1 MITMKNRPKKYR
13 NFGKTLLSSRIS
25 SYTLLKNMNSISTYI
40 FRQTAFVM
48 LFVTVVLS
56 FVIWLIQSLR
66 FIDMVVNRGLPVTE
80 FLWLAMLITP
90 RFVTLILPFSC
101 AIATI
106 YVYNRLIADRE
117 LIVLRAAGL
126 SNFRLARPAIRLA
139 LVTALAAYAL
149 NIYFLP
155 VSFREFSDLRYSINS
170 DYSSMLLQEGTFNTL
185 PSRIT
190 IFVRERREAG
200 VLIGVLAHD
209 GRDPDEPV
217 TYMAHEG
224 RLVSTG
230 SGPRLILI
238 EGSRQQINR
247 KDGSISLGQFEKQ
260 TLDLNI
266 ASGTARAGRKRKPE
280 EMFLWE
286 LFDPGLQTDKF
297 YGPIFERYQA
307 EGHSRI
313 ASPMISVG
321 FVLMAL
327 AILLSGDFSRRGQN
341 LRIFSAALLVVFTYS
356 MGIAA
361 FNLSSDN
368 IRLIPILYA
377 NVALPIIL
385 GYIIIGPAARRKRV
399 RKDRRAP
406 EPGVGA
412 AAGG

>member
-1 MITMKNRPKKYR
+1 
-13 NFGKTLLSSRIS
+13 
-25 SYTLLKNMNSISTYI
+25 MNSISTYI

-90 RFVTLILPFSC
+90 RFVTLILPFAC
-101 AIATI
+101 VIATI

-170 DYSSMLLQEGTFNTL
+170 DYSSMLLQEGTFNSL

-224 RLVSTG
+224 RLVSTD
-230 SGPRLILI
+230 SGPRLVLI
-238 EGSRQQINR
+238 AGSRQQINR

-286 LFDPGLQTDKF
+286 LFDPGLQTDEC
-297 YGPIFERYQA
+297 YGPIFEKYQA

-321 FVLMAL
+321 FVLVAL

-356 MGIAA
+356 TGIAA

-368 IRLIPILYA
+368 IQLIPILYA

-385 GYIIIGPAARRKRV
+385 GFLIIGPAARRKRV

-406 EPGVGA
+406 ESSVGA